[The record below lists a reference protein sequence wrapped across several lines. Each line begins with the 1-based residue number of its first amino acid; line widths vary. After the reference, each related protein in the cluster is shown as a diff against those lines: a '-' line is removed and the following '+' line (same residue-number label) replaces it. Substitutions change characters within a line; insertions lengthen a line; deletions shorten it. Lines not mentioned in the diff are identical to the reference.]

1 MKYKLLYLALF
12 YPAVIYAEDTFTT
25 NLVVISSNTYEED
38 LIYTPQSINVK
49 SGKEIQNNALQTIP
63 DALKDVPGVN
73 LVNDGTPAI
82 KRISIRGE
90 DPSRTVLLV
99 DGIRLNDLK
108 NKSGTPLLLIPSNI
122 ERVEVLKGPASL
134 LYGSDAI
141 GGVVNIISK
150 KPSSDK
156 MKWDLG
162 TSYNGSYEAFS
173 QNASVSGT
181 VDKFTYIISGF
192 NTNTDDLYINDH
204 QRVDNT
210 DFNSQGANADLA
222 YSFSDKFKLG
232 FKLDYFNLD
241 ANTASTKTGEDFI
254 AHIPEWEQSI
264 YKIYLD
270 FNKLNNYLENLKI
283 DFWYQDGNKD
293 FNSVVSKIGPKVSV
307 TNDQYSLGTSVKS
320 KIAITDALNVKL
332 GADYSYSTIDSYS
345 NFKMNING
353 QELSGFIN
361 DLGYEQENTSLYSI
375 LNYNL
380 LDNLILN
387 FGLRYDYINIG
398 NGTSYQKL
406 MSPVEQI
413 TKSADK
419 SYDSLIS
426 SLGLV
431 YTVLDDNGAIRF
443 NYSQGFRA
451 PNIQELYLTTMTHN
465 MQLGSKDLK
474 EETSDN
480 FEIGFRYDN
489 QENLFLDFD
498 IFYTI
503 SDNYI
508 DTQKISNVMGGVWQY
523 SNISKATSYGAEL
536 SVDYRIFNNII
547 LNQSLSAIKRKYE
560 INEASTYDTGLPL
573 FSGTSGIKYVDSTS
587 YFDYYGNFYL
597 RYASDTTLKDLNGTN
612 QSSVGDSQWGG
623 YTTFNLKFGFDFGKE
638 KDMSLDFGVENILD
652 KRYQTS
658 DLIHEPGRFFFASF
672 NASI

>member
-150 KPSSDK
+150 NPSSDK

-210 DFNSQGANADLA
+210 DFNSQGANAALA

-241 ANTASTKTGEDFI
+241 ANTASTQTGEEFI
-254 AHIPEWEQSI
+254 P
-264 YKIYLD
+264 
-270 FNKLNNYLENLKI
+270 
-283 DFWYQDGNKD
+283 
-293 FNSVVSKIGPKVSV
+293 
-307 TNDQYSLGTSVKS
+307 
-320 KIAITDALNVKL
+320 
-332 GADYSYSTIDSYS
+332 
-345 NFKMNING
+345 
-353 QELSGFIN
+353 
-361 DLGYEQENTSLYSI
+361 
-375 LNYNL
+375 
-380 LDNLILN
+380 
-387 FGLRYDYINIG
+387 
-398 NGTSYQKL
+398 
-406 MSPVEQI
+406 
-413 TKSADK
+413 DK
-419 SYDSLIS
+419 
-426 SLGLV
+426 
-431 YTVLDDNGAIRF
+431 
-443 NYSQGFRA
+443 
-451 PNIQELYLTTMTHN
+451 
-465 MQLGSKDLK
+465 
-474 EETSDN
+474 
-480 FEIGFRYDN
+480 
-489 QENLFLDFD
+489 
-498 IFYTI
+498 
-503 SDNYI
+503 
-508 DTQKISNVMGGVWQY
+508 
-523 SNISKATSYGAEL
+523 
-536 SVDYRIFNNII
+536 
-547 LNQSLSAIKRKYE
+547 
-560 INEASTYDTGLPL
+560 
-573 FSGTSGIKYVDSTS
+573 
-587 YFDYYGNFYL
+587 
-597 RYASDTTLKDLNGTN
+597 
-612 QSSVGDSQWGG
+612 
-623 YTTFNLKFGFDFGKE
+623 
-638 KDMSLDFGVENILD
+638 
-652 KRYQTS
+652 
-658 DLIHEPGRFFFASF
+658 
-672 NASI
+672 